1 VAVHRRLA
9 VQVIV
14 APRARRAVAGLAV
27 AGVVAT
33 AMASGTRAAQELP
46 TLADAA
52 VNDFANV
59 VDPASEAEIDRWVRS
74 LIRASG
80 DYVYVVTV
88 ETFAP
93 YGSIEDYAV
102 RLFER
107 AKIGTRAKDNGVLI
121 VLAVKDRRVRIET
134 GYGLEEFVTDGFSGE
149 TIRRAMLPEFRE
161 GRYGQGLLN
170 GVSRVVQRIAEG
182 RGVTLSDAPSATPA
196 ARPSREQLPEWVVPV
211 ALFILFLVLRS
222 ISRAR
227 RGSRFTRRRRGG
239 TWSGWHGGIGGFG
252 GGGFGGGF
260 GGFGGGGGG
269 GGGLGG
275 FGGGRSGGGGAS
287 GGW

>member
-1 VAVHRRLA
+1 VGVRRRLA
-9 VQVIV
+9 VDVIV
-14 APRARRAVAGLAV
+14 ACRARRAVAGLAV
-27 AGVVAT
+27 ACVVAT
-33 AMASGTRAAQELP
+33 MAALAAQELP
-46 TLADAA
+46 TLSDAA

-88 ETFAP
+88 DTFAP

-107 AKIGTRAKDNGVLI
+107 AKIGTRAKDNGALI
-121 VLAVKDRRVRIET
+121 VLAVKDRRVRIEV

-149 TIRRAMLPEFRE
+149 TIRRVMLPEFRE

-182 RGVTLSDAPSATPA
+182 RRVTLSDAPATPPA
-196 ARPSREQLPEWVVPV
+196 ARPSREELPGWVIPV
-211 ALFILFLVLRS
+211 AIFILFLVLRS
-222 ISRAR
+222 IGRAQR
-227 RGSRFTRRRRGG
+227 RSRFTRRRRGG

-260 GGFGGGGGG
+260 GGFGGGFGGGGG

>member
-1 VAVHRRLA
+1 MT
-9 VQVIV
+9 
-14 APRARRAVAGLAV
+14 ARRPFPP
-27 AGVVAT
+27 GVVGIAFACVITMAT
-33 AMASGTRAAQELP
+33 ARTAAAQPLP

-59 VDPASEAEIDRWVRS
+59 VDPATEAEIDRWVRS
-74 LIRASG
+74 LIGASK

-88 ETFAP
+88 DTIAP
-93 YGSIEDYAV
+93 YGSIEEYAL

-107 AKIGTRAKDNGVLI
+107 ARIGTREKDNGVLI
-121 VLAVKDRRVRIET
+121 VLAVKERRVRIET
-134 GYGLEEFVTDGFSGE
+134 GYGLEEFITDGFAGE
-149 TIRRAMLPEFRE
+149 TIRQVMLPEFRE

-170 GVSRVVQRIAEG
+170 GVSRVVRRIAEG
-182 RGVTLSDAPSATPA
+182 RGVALSDIPSAPEREIPPQTLPA
-196 ARPSREQLPEWVVPV
+196 WVVP
-211 ALFILFLVLRS
+211 LGILILFLVVRA
-222 ISRAR
+222 ISRRAQPR
-227 RGSRFTRRRRGG
+227 SRFTRRRRGG

-269 GGGLGG
+269 GGLGG

>member
-1 VAVHRRLA
+1 VT
-9 VQVIV
+9 
-14 APRARRAVAGLAV
+14 RARRLRRAGAAVALACAV
-27 AGVVAT
+27 AVTVA
-33 AMASGTRAAQELP
+33 SQRIAAQELP
-46 TLADAA
+46 ALADAA
-52 VNDFANV
+52 VNDFACV
-59 VDPASEAEIDRWVRS
+59 VDPAAEAEIDRRVRS
-74 LIRASG
+74 LIRASQ

-93 YGSIEDYAV
+93 YGSIEEYAV

-134 GYGLEEFVTDGFSGE
+134 GYGLEEFITDGFAGE
-149 TIRRAMLPEFRE
+149 TIRQAMLPEFRE
-161 GRYGQGLLN
+161 GRFGQGLLN
-170 GVSRVVQRIAEG
+170 GVTRVVRRIAEG
-182 RGVTLSDAPSATPA
+182 RGVTLNDVPSAPA
-196 ARPSREQLPEWVVPV
+196 ARQPREQLPEWVVPV
-211 ALFILFLVLRS
+211 GIFVLFLILRS
-222 ISRAR
+222 ISRAQR
-227 RGSRFTRRRRGG
+227 RSPFTRRRRGG
-239 TWSGWHGGIGGFG
+239 TWSGWHGGVGGFG

-260 GGFGGGGGG
+260 GGFGGGGGGFG

>member
-1 VAVHRRLA
+1 MTGGRRPLRFAAIAFAFVVTLALTVGAV
-9 VQVIV
+9 
-14 APRARRAVAGLAV
+14 
-27 AGVVAT
+27 
-33 AMASGTRAAQELP
+33 SAQELP
-46 TLADAA
+46 TLADKA

-59 VDPASEAEIDRWVRS
+59 VDTQTEAEIDRWVRS
-74 LIRASG
+74 LIKASK

-88 ETFAP
+88 DTFAP
-93 YGSIEDYAV
+93 FGSIEDYAV

-107 AKIGTRAKDNGVLI
+107 AKIGTRAGDNGVLI
-121 VLAVKDRRVRIET
+121 VMAVKDRRVRIET
-134 GYGLEEFVTDGFSGE
+134 GYGLEGFITDGFAGD
-149 TIRRAMLPEFRE
+149 TIRQEMLPEFRE

-170 GVSRVVQRIAEG
+170 GTSRVVRRIAEG
-182 RGVTLSDAPSATPA
+182 RGVSLTDIPEQSVREIERQSFPS
-196 ARPSREQLPEWVVPV
+196 WVVPLAIV
-211 ALFILFLVLRS
+211 IVFLILRS
-222 ISRAR
+222 MS
-227 RGSRFTRRRRGG
+227 RGSQNSRFRRRRGG

-260 GGFGGGGGG
+260 GGFGGGGFGGGG